1 MEKHTSNKS
10 CSTESCGIAWV
21 VYSQY
26 SKENIE
32 MQKSWIVESPKMM
45 SNQANP
51 SSMMEWN
58 RTKEEVAME
67 KNSMMKNDSMM
78 KADEKK

>member
-10 CSTESCGIAWV
+10 CSTESCGINSCFSCKKVMPWMILIILLILAGV
-21 VYSQY
+21 AYSQY

-32 MQKSWIVESPKMM
+32 MQKSSIVESPKMM

-51 SSMMEWN
+51 SSMME
-58 RTKEEVAME
+58 
-67 KNSMMKNDSMM
+67 
-78 KADEKK
+78 